1 MDLPFMKELALEAGE
16 IGLKHFGRVTKHYKK
31 DRSIVTA
38 ADIEIEDRLAF
49 RCPAAIG
56 NPLAVAAVPE
66 RVEGRIIDIP
76 PASLRFRP
84 AGE

>member
-1 MDLPFMKELALEAGE
+1 MNAAE
-16 IGLKHFGRVTKHYKK
+16 IGETGVFAVE
-31 DRSIVTA
+31 DREPA
-38 ADIEIEDRLAF
+38 APGIEIEDRLAF